1 MKQGH
6 LPKEIQ
12 SKTLKYYWA
21 FGPNDFY
28 EDDLEKLNAWAT
40 SIQILNFKLRHNKQ
54 FQEDFVVLAEPN
66 LDRDPDDMD
75 ADRDYYRDL
84 SKNEEIER
92 NQQMFDEFVKITGK
106 VKDYFQPMGRPS
118 RPPKLFTNL

>member
-28 EDDLEKLNAWAT
+28 ERDLEKLNAWAT

-54 FQEDFVVLAEPN
+54 FQEDFVELREPN
-66 LDRDPDDMD
+66 MDRDLEDED

-84 SKNEEIER
+84 QKNEEIER
-92 NQQMFDEFVKITGK
+92 N
-106 VKDYFQPMGRPS
+106 
-118 RPPKLFTNL
+118 